1 MMNDSVAEILEKYAD
16 FLEMKKEN
24 PFRIKAYRKAAR
36 TVTQCKEAIEVVS
49 SRGGLEKLSGVGK
62 DLARKIEEILSTG
75 TLQLLQGEEG
85 EIPGNLSILMDIP
98 GIPPGV
104 AKFLYYKLRI
114 ECLED
119 LERLARSHYLRTLPG
134 ISRET
139 EELILKNLSDIKE
152 KTIQG
157 D

>member
-1 MMNDSVAEILEKYAD
+1 MKNELVAEVLEKYAN

-24 PFRIKAYRKAAR
+24 PFRIKAYRKAAS
-36 TVTQCKEAIEVVS
+36 TVTQSKEAIEVI
-49 SRGGLEKLSGVGK
+49 SRQGGLEKLSGVGK

-75 TLQLLQGEEG
+75 TLQLLEKEEG
-85 EIPGNLSILMDIP
+85 EIPNNLSILLDIP
-98 GIPPGV
+98 GLSHGI

-139 EELILKNLSDIKE
+139 EQLILKSLSDIKE
-152 KTIQG
+152 NTI
-157 D
+157 

>member
-1 MMNDSVAEILEKYAD
+1 MMNESVAEVLEKYAD

-24 PFRIKAYRKAAR
+24 PFRIKAYRKTAC
-36 TVTQCKEAIEVVS
+36 TVAQSKEAIEVIA

-62 DLARKIEEILSTG
+62 DMAKKIEEILSTG
-75 TLQLLQGEEG
+75 TLQLLERDEG
-85 EIPGNLSILMDIP
+85 EIPENLSTLLNIP
-98 GIPPGV
+98 GLSPGT

-119 LERLARSHYLRTLPG
+119 LEKLARSHFLRTLPG

-139 EELILKNLSDIKE
+139 EEKILKSLSDFKE
-152 KTIQG
+152 NPA
-157 D
+157 